1 MKKNAVVL
9 SLLVI
14 VLALISTGCKY
25 PETLEERVIHATI
38 SERVYEKHR
47 DYYYIVLTGE
57 SGEDTL
63 SFRTNKKLYENTKI
77 GQTMDIT
84 FRRANYLDGTADR
97 YYFNGQELDD
107 CFTQKA
113 EGGFRLKLVKAYDST
128 EFIYTGEGMYSRYT
142 TYNLTFEDEN
152 GCKVSAYDVSYSL
165 WQSLYEGESLA
176 FERKENTAKLK
187 TYAYDYY
194 LNGEW
199 LFNQ

>member
-1 MKKNAVVL
+1 MSKRLLLIPVL
-9 SLLVI
+9 VMA
-14 VLALISTGCKY
+14 LALTGCKY
-25 PETLEERVIHATI
+25 PETLEERAIHATV

-63 SFRTNKKLYENTKI
+63 SFRTNKKLYENAKI

-84 FRRANYLDGTADR
+84 FKKTNHLDGTADR

-107 CFTQKA
+107 CFVQKA
-113 EGGFRLKLVKAYDST
+113 EGGFRLKLVRAYEST
-128 EFIYTGEGMYSRYT
+128 ECVYTGEGVYSRYT
-142 TYNLTFEDEN
+142 TYNLTFEDKN
-152 GCKVSAYDVSYSL
+152 GYKVSAYDVNYSL

-187 TYAYDYY
+187 LYAYDYY